1 MNTKVS
7 AGFNLFDPN
16 PNKTIKKDWE
26 NERLA
31 KLARSPVRQRGF
43 ENEKKNNK
51 VVGFQPYQRVQKL

>member
-31 KLARSPVRQRGF
+31 KLARSPVR
-43 ENEKKNNK
+43 
-51 VVGFQPYQRVQKL
+51 